1 MRTYP
6 SIRSNLGLSEN
17 LDRSLKV
24 GHRQYLSYV
33 YYHVES
39 YRGARGTAI

>member
-6 SIRSNLGLSEN
+6 SIGSNLGLSEN
-17 LDRSLKV
+17 LDCSLKV
-24 GHRQYLSYV
+24 GHLQYLSCV